1 MRGVE
6 GCTRW
11 RRSWRETHALQKNV
25 EISGVK
31 FVLFFSVMT
40 SQKFWAESR
49 LLVNFLWIGIVPRGE
64 ERGGEERERSASVSD
79 VKCRNVVFS

>member
-31 FVLFFSVMT
+31 FVLFFSSYDVSKILGRVT
-40 SQKFWAESR
+40 ITGKFFMDRDRSERRRRA
-49 LLVNFLWIGIVPRGE
+49 RGE
-64 ERGGEERERSASVSD
+64 ERSASGARV
-79 VKCRNVVFS
+79 

>member
-31 FVLFFSVMT
+31 FVLFFSSYDVSKILGRVT
-40 SQKFWAESR
+40 ITGKFFMDRDRSER
-49 LLVNFLWIGIVPRGE
+49 RRRGE
-64 ERGGEERERSASVSD
+64 ERSASGARV
-79 VKCRNVVFS
+79 

>member
-31 FVLFFSVMT
+31 FVLFFSSYDVSKILGRVT
-40 SQKFWAESR
+40 ITG
-49 LLVNFLWIGIVPRGE
+49 NFLWIGIVPRGE
-64 ERGGEERERSASVSD
+64 ERSASVSE
-79 VKCRNVVFS
+79 VSQCGVFLNFIKKL